1 MNAPEGAFFIFK
13 FEFEL
18 ISVINELSFKNISY
32 FRSLILT

>member
-13 FEFEL
+13 FEL